1 MRGPSVHWSLFIIQM
16 SNPALLVGGSAIQ
29 KLIDFFE
36 EQTNPE
42 RN

>member
-36 EQTNPE
+36 KQTKAE